1 MPYGYENW
9 RYTRITC
16 AQMDASIG
24 TPLLTTGEKPRVI
37 LQLAA
42 YQGTNTA
49 GTELGMY
56 LIPATQGPGIDGNGQ
71 VAIAGDVTF
80 MYGKVDASLT
90 ATTEQ
95 SPLIFAPWGTK
106 GTTNGAWAAIMP
118 PNSMLVAGVAA
129 TAANGTIEVTC
140 VSAELAPG
148 MY

>member
-9 RYTRITC
+9 RYSRITC
-16 AQMDASIG
+16 AQMDASVG

-37 LQLAA
+37 FQLSM
-42 YQGTNTA
+42 YNGTNTA
-49 GTELGMY
+49 GNEMGMF

-80 MYGKVDASLT
+80 SYGKVDAAIT

-95 SPLIFAPWGTK
+95 VPLQFGPWGTK
-106 GTTNGAWAAIMP
+106 GTTNGAWMAIIP
-118 PNSMLVAGVAA
+118 PNSMLCVGA
-129 TAANGTIEVTC
+129 TTASNGTIIANC
-140 VSAELAPG
+140 ISAELSPG